1 MDRSEDGSNDQ
12 RPTTND
18 QRGLVVKRG
27 LDAERQGRPAEGAK
41 DSDEEQERSSGRR
54 FDLTGILTTSPQMIP
69 PASQVGRM
77 LSIYLETPAI

>member
-1 MDRSEDGSNDQ
+1 MIWTQSGKGARQSARKILMRNRSDLQDDG
-12 RPTTND
+12 
-18 QRGLVVKRG
+18 
-27 LDAERQGRPAEGAK
+27 
-41 DSDEEQERSSGRR
+41 